1 MLRLTVSKAFLKST
15 KAPQAKLPLSQV
27 SQILFATSMKAWLV
41 DILVRK
47 YYCFSNRREF
57 FFKKIFVS
65 YELIFQ
71 LAYLGLTLEKLDYS
85 WLSPCYCYQVNKI
98 WKWLCNYLSIIC
110 CYFIQKMFIKQVD
123 VLTILRKYTFIIKL
137 VLRKF
142 LKFLWKVSCF
152 EFGVIEWYDRI
163 RIWAE
168 WSDIVFIYNISW
180 ICIFS
185 DNITHYIV
193 N

>member
-85 WLSPCYCYQVNKI
+85 CCSLSYPLAI
-98 WKWLCNYLSIIC
+98 
-110 CYFIQKMFIKQVD
+110 
-123 VLTILRKYTFIIKL
+123 
-137 VLRKF
+137 VLRLIRYENGF
-142 LKFLWKVSCF
+142 
-152 EFGVIEWYDRI
+152 VITCRLFVVI
-163 RIWAE
+163 LSRK
-168 WSDIVFIYNISW
+168 
-180 ICIFS
+180 CL
-185 DNITHYIV
+185 
-193 N
+193 